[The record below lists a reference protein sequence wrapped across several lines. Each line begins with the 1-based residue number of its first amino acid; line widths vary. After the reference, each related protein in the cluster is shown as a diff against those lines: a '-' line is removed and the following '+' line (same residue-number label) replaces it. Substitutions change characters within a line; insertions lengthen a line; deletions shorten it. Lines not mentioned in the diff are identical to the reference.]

1 MKMNKIT
8 QFLKRNVF
16 YLAMGIVVI
25 GAFAAVLFLPN
36 EGNVKPDTN
45 VQNEQVDS
53 SVTDE
58 YEDEVITVDDT
69 AGDENSIQDP
79 TVSEDIELSDG
90 QVADEVANT
99 DEDGESTQLAPTV
112 TDEASNKATEE
123 AGTTEVEE
131 EASTETFESTT
142 VDSLEE
148 PFFADGD
155 TFGLPVEGDIVV
167 PYTDDNT
174 KHWFSKSLNQTM
186 RTYGICLSA
195 SEGEEVK
202 AVAQGTV
209 VDILSDSTTLEDDN
223 MPYVGSVMI
232 IDLGNGY
239 KVTYGFQNG
248 TPDMALKGQ
257 VVNVG
262 DVLGTV
268 GAPTGAFI
276 SEGDN
281 IYLQVTHN
289 DKIVSPET
297 FFQLAKA
304 E

>member
-1 MKMNKIT
+1 
-8 QFLKRNVF
+8 
-16 YLAMGIVVI
+16 
-25 GAFAAVLFLPN
+25 
-36 EGNVKPDTN
+36 
-45 VQNEQVDS
+45 
-53 SVTDE
+53 
-58 YEDEVITVDDT
+58 
-69 AGDENSIQDP
+69 
-79 TVSEDIELSDG
+79 
-90 QVADEVANT
+90 
-99 DEDGESTQLAPTV
+99 
-112 TDEASNKATEE
+112 
-123 AGTTEVEE
+123 
-131 EASTETFESTT
+131 
-142 VDSLEE
+142 
-148 PFFADGD
+148 
-155 TFGLPVEGDIVV
+155 
-167 PYTDDNT
+167 
-174 KHWFSKSLNQTM
+174 M